1 MRHYVPTLHPKRLP
15 IVGYCFNY
23 NCLKLTSLLFQLT
36 CKFIHTSYDNT
47 KLANAYF
54 MSIFYLFRLYIILLH
69 CCGIQLV
76 QLKHRLLFMRSFS
89 SLISKF
95 QFHLL
100 SNTSEGGKSKAIC
113 PLSTKYTLPF
123 YGEGGYFW
131 GKNECKP
138 HLIIIGHSLHTY
150 YIQYFFE

>member
-1 MRHYVPTLHPKRLP
+1 MRHYVPTLHPKRAP

-47 KLANAYF
+47 TLANASF
-54 MSIFYLFRLYIILLH
+54 MSIFYLFRLYTILLH

-131 GKNECKP
+131 GKNVSP
-138 HLIIIGHSLHTY
+138 I
-150 YIQYFFE
+150 

>member
-1 MRHYVPTLHPKRLP
+1 MYLHY
-15 IVGYCFNY
+15 I
-23 NCLKLTSLLFQLT
+23 LKDCQLSDTVSTTISKVDVFTISFQLT

-47 KLANAYF
+47 TLANASF
-54 MSIFYLFRLYIILLH
+54 MSIFYLFRLYTILLH

-76 QLKHRLLFMRSFS
+76 QLKYRLLFMRSFS

-113 PLSTKYTLPF
+113 PLSTKYTFPF
-123 YGEGGYFW
+123 YGEGDTFGA
-131 GKNECKP
+131 KM
-138 HLIIIGHSLHTY
+138 
-150 YIQYFFE
+150 